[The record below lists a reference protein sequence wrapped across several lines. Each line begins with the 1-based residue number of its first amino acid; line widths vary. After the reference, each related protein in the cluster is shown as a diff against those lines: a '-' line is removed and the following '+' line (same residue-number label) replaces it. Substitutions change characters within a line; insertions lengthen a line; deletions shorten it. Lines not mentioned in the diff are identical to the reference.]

1 MAFLNDW
8 LFILISKNV
17 ARIDEWFGR
26 SNRRS
31 GLPVSKNVWMKRRK
45 LAALLGPQLA
55 LLSSRH
61 MLKNS
66 SFNLQL
72 NLEKNYH
79 PCRNPPWRRG
89 TNRPRNTWHRGGS
102 VEDLKIIFVNILN
115 KIKSMEVTKSEASLQ
130 KYFCLFF
137 KHFLAYQWCLLLA
150 PIPGWWRC
158 RRVHVV
164 EQFA

>member
-1 MAFLNDW
+1 
-8 LFILISKNV
+8 V

-45 LAALLGPQLA
+45 LAALPAPQLA

-61 MLKNS
+61 MLNS

-72 NLEKNYH
+72 NLEKKYH

-102 VEDLKIIFVNILN
+102 VEDLNIIFVNILN
-115 KIKSMEVTKSEASLQ
+115 KINPWKLPNPKPAC
-130 KYFCLFF
+130 KNILFIF
-137 KHFLAYQWCLLLA
+137 KHLFLIYHTNGAC
-150 PIPGWWRC
+150 C
-158 RRVHVV
+158 
-164 EQFA
+164 